1 MRPLSVATYIFKPH
15 INSIR
20 NAPLASF
27 QDEETGTQR
36 RLSWQGLTL
45 SPDTALGPPQPPCFS
60 ARQTGCEGLTR
71 LVSVPMGIHDFIPTE
86 PTEGAGAVEVLEG
99 RPEVLALPV
108 IDEAA
113 DEGLLKPS
121 ETSQSRRDTY

>member
-1 MRPLSVATYIFKPH
+1 
-15 INSIR
+15 
-20 NAPLASF
+20 
-27 QDEETGTQR
+27 
-36 RLSWQGLTL
+36 
-45 SPDTALGPPQPPCFS
+45 
-60 ARQTGCEGLTR
+60 
-71 LVSVPMGIHDFIPTE
+71 MGIHDFIPTE